1 MPAFEDAE
9 KVAVHQYLRAL
20 TAKGYLTE
28 LPDHKFRVL
37 PEPLPNGLSTLRWNP
52 DTRLSVSGLRVY
64 SERVRLAIPAN
75 QVQQLLE
82 YFEDGH
88 PAVSVATFV
97 QDLRLRLH
105 APERTIVALLR
116 EADLVVG

>member
-1 MPAFEDAE
+1 MESRYKVERQRPA
-9 KVAVHQYLRAL
+9 R
-20 TAKGYLTE
+20 
-28 LPDHKFRVL
+28 
-37 PEPLPNGLSTLRWNP
+37 
-52 DTRLSVSGLRVY
+52 LRVCA
-64 SERVRLAIPAN
+64 SARLRVCAERVRLAIPAN
-75 QVQQLLE
+75 QVQRLLE

-97 QDLRLRLH
+97 QDLMLRLH